1 MKHAYEPVQISGF
14 TMSGQVYFYAI
25 SDAVEPIENVTMTL
39 AVYDWLGTKRREE
52 KRMIRLAPLAAT
64 MLWEPVPI
72 ETFLSGRQNNR

>member
-39 AVYDWLGTKRREE
+39 AVYDWLGTKCREE
-52 KRMIRLAPLAAT
+52 QRMIRLAT
-64 MLWEPVPI
+64 MLGEPVPI
-72 ETFLSGRQNNR
+72 ETFLSGRENNI